1 MPVGLTASGPRDP
14 PRLAGLAGNTTL
26 STIYV
31 TSGQNPSG
39 IYRSCIK
46 GHSFCQRQG
55 YLNGYLRNAIFSSP
69 SGMAADTD
77 RDVLYVAD
85 TGNNAVRTVHLTS
98 DNVETLSGGTSSL
111 FMNETYVDG
120 SMNIAQFLAPTGLA
134 YDRPNSVLYVADSLN
149 GAVRAIDVQ
158 GRTVSTLVGCKL
170 RSCPGIGSIHIGC
183 WCSSRDGVGL
193 AVKLEYPTG
202 LAFDATPRRINISDS
217 TQAWPFVALERWL
230 YVSDS
235 LAHQIRKIR
244 IRAHYK
250 FETSV
255 VIHTNAYSDDAELNS
270 TVYAKNLEG
279 AVSRMMEAQLN
290 WELKQAMGLDVP
302 RPAAGLGYQVGL
314 KLDAEVTTIAGTGV
328 AGYTDGVGTAAAFNQ
343 PSGLALSAD
352 NSILYIADLANHR
365 VRKLEL
371 TTGRVSTLAGSG
383 GPLNDTGAVGTSAH
397 LDSPSALTLV
407 SEELYVASRAPPWL
421 YCIDVKTGQ
430 VKDVSQ
436 ILSGDGELREVR
448 DEDLIASVASLS
460 AGDAIWVAIVSSVLL
475 LLCCACC
482 VKWARSK
489 AGMGLYPDGRT
500 PVVELQSCVLMEGD
514 EADRAE
520 AEALRDRIARLRDRN
535 EQLEEA
541 LRAGTV
547 GSLCSKN
554 AKLPSPEVVFLAM
567 APAAW
572 SLDSPSS
579 RGLGSSLFSW
589 GLDLYSTGGAE
600 MGARPDELLATALAM
615 CQEMGVENTLGCTSA
630 MLQTF
635 LIGVSQGYLPLPF
648 HNFSHAVYVLQ
659 GVVVVL
665 QRCNRLRQVLR
676 PLDISALCIAALG
689 HDLGHLGVSNAFLIE
704 SNDPLA
710 LQYNDR
716 SVLESMHISTLFRV
730 LQKPGCNI
738 FSGLQ
743 RDDYRAARKIII
755 DAIMATDL
763 ANRPC
768 RRASERLSPKVSGD
782 SSSSSVIEPLG
793 ITLPRPLDVNSADDR
808 HLVACVVLHAS
819 DLSGPVRPWPVSSV
833 WAAKVQLEFQA
844 QVANERQLGL
854 QPSMYLLA
862 PKAQLE
868 MGFID
873 MFAQPAWSS
882 LALVAGTGVE
892 DRLADLANNRARWA
906 SSVTVV

>member
-1 MPVGLTASGPRDP
+1 MLISEP
-14 PRLAGLAGNTTL
+14 PRLAGLATCNTTL
-26 STIYV
+26 STIFV

-39 IYRSCIK
+39 IYRSCIF

-69 SGMAADTD
+69 SGMAADPD

-85 TGNNAVRTVHLTS
+85 TGNNAVRTVHLAS
-98 DNVETLSGGTSSL
+98 GIVETLSGGTPSL
-111 FMNETYVDG
+111 LMNKTHVDG

-149 GAVRAIDVQ
+149 GAVRAIDIQ
-158 GRTVSTLVGCKL
+158 GRTVSTLAGCKL
-170 RSCPGIGSIHIGC
+170 RSECPGSSIYIGC

-193 AVKLEYPTG
+193 AVKLGYPTG
-202 LAFDATPRRINISDS
+202 LAFDATPRVLNKSDS
-217 TQAWPFVALERWL
+217 IQTWPFVALERWL

-255 VIHTNAYSDDAELNS
+255 KFHTNSYSYDTEFNS
-270 TVYAKNLEG
+270 TEYAKILES
-279 AVSRMMEAQLN
+279 AMRKMWEAQLN
-290 WELKQAMGLDVP
+290 WELQQAKGLDVA
-302 RPAAGLGYQVGL
+302 RPAAGLGYQVSL
-314 KLDAEVTTIAGTGV
+314 TLDAEVTTIAGTGV

-343 PSGLALSAD
+343 PTGLALSAD

-407 SEELYVASRAPPWL
+407 SEELFVASRAPSWL
-421 YCIDVKTGQ
+421 YSIDVKTGQ
-430 VKDVSQ
+430 VKDLSH
-436 ILSGDGELREVR
+436 ILSGELQEVR
-448 DEDLIASVASLS
+448 DEDFIASVASPS
-460 AGDAIWVAIVSSVLL
+460 AGDAIWVAIVSAVLL

-489 AGMGLYPDGRT
+489 AGMDLDPVGGT
-500 PVVELQSCVLMEGD
+500 PVVELHSCVLEEGD

-520 AEALRDRIARLRDRN
+520 PEALRDRIARLRDRN
-535 EQLEEA
+535 EQLEKA

-547 GSLCSKN
+547 GTLCLKN
-554 AKLPSPEVVFLAM
+554 AEGPSPEEVFLAM

-572 SLDSPSS
+572 SLDSPTL
-579 RGLGSSLFSW
+579 RRLGSSPFSW
-589 GLDLYSTGGAE
+589 DLDLYSTDGAE
-600 MGARPDELLATALAM
+600 MGARPDELLATALTL
-615 CQEMGVENTLGCTSA
+615 CQEMGVQNTLGCSSA
-630 MLQTF
+630 TLQTF

-648 HNFSHAVYVLQ
+648 HNFSHGVYVLQ

-665 QRCNRLRQVLR
+665 QRCNRLRQLLR

-704 SNDPLA
+704 SDDPLA

-743 RDDYRAARKIII
+743 REDYRAARKIII
-755 DAIMATDL
+755 EAIMATDL

-768 RRASERLSPKVSGD
+768 RRVSERLSPRET
-782 SSSSSVIEPLG
+782 SSSSVIEPLG
-793 ITLPRPLDVNSADDR
+793 STLPRPLDVNSADDR

-819 DLSGPVRPWPVSSV
+819 DVSGPVRPWPVSSV

-854 QPSMYLLA
+854 KPSMYLLA

-882 LALVAGTGVE
+882 LVLVAGTGVE